1 MKHDDKEP
9 FSWEKYIQDI
19 LVAVKRRIEGSDDP
33 RRKFDYLMDP
43 ANIKTS
49 SILTE
54 MQLDSVAECTWLG
67 ETFPS
72 LEPLKD
78 LSVELAKWSPS
89 RTGKGRDQL
98 TATMISEHKEIIP
111 MSIQQLTSK
120 EKKKKEKEESE

>member
-1 MKHDDKEP
+1 MKQDKEP

-43 ANIKTS
+43 PNIKTS

-54 MQLDSVAECTWLG
+54 MQLDSVAESSWLG
-67 ETFPS
+67 DSFPS
-72 LEPLKD
+72 LGPLKD
-78 LSVELAKWSPS
+78 LSVELAEWSPS
-89 RTGKGRDQL
+89 KTGKGRDQL